1 MKINLRAALIVVFM
15 WTFNGVILCSCSNGS
30 NKKTDEGPIKKNELS
45 QPTKPPSA
53 FNDSL
58 WVSSPAAVFF
68 HPDSMQQEKFRQTS
82 SKNVYE
88 STTHESFFQMRNCR
102 IVLKKYWPQIY
113 ILEAHNIRYLVF
125 TKSDQRTTVI
135 DLNNQGNLYGLF
147 LFRSDKEP
155 ELVDMMNIE
164 TALGF
169 YFK

>member
-1 MKINLRAALIVVFM
+1 MS
-15 WTFNGVILCSCSNGS
+15 TFYGTILCSCSNGAD
-30 NKKTDEGPIKKNELS
+30 KKIDDVPIKKNELS
-45 QPTKPPSA
+45 QPTKYPSA

-68 HPDSMQQEKFRQTS
+68 HPDSTQLEKFRQTS

-102 IVLKKYWPQIY
+102 IVLKKYWPHVSIQ
-113 ILEAHNIRYLVF
+113 EAHKFRYLVF
-125 TKSDQRTTVI
+125 KKSDQRSTVI

-147 LFRSDKEP
+147 LFHPDKEP